1 MFKPKIFI
9 AGHKG
14 MVGSALVRFLKNK
27 KVKIITKDR
36 SELDLLNQHEVQSF
50 FKNEKIEVLSNAI
63 LLFLLTPLKMESM
76 V

>member
-14 MVGSALVRFLKNK
+14 MVGSALVRFFKNK
-27 KVKIITKDR
+27 KVKIITKER

-50 FKNEKIEVLSNAI
+50 FKNEKIKFGRKREFNEI
-63 LLFLLTPLKMESM
+63 LKMNYN